1 MDFKIFKLH
10 KKTND
15 MRYKL
20 PDKKM
25 FIENRKKLVKLMEPG
40 SAAFINANDLMPTC
54 TDGTMKFRQNSD
66 LFYLTGV
73 DQEETVL
80 LLYPDCPDPLLREV
94 LLLTETNDTIMTWH
108 GKKLSMEEATE
119 LSGIKN
125 VLWLSEFER
134 VYRFTMCNAKSIYL
148 NSNNYARADVIVES
162 RDARFTK
169 RCQSEFPLQTYKNI
183 APFMEYLRTV
193 KSKYEI
199 GLMQKAIDITE
210 AGFRRA
216 MKFVKPGVMEYEVEA
231 EFIHEFTRCGAAW
244 ADFLP
249 IIASGEGTC
258 VLHYIKNDE
267 VCKDGDLLLLDL
279 GASYAYYNADM
290 TRTIPVNGKFSKR
303 QRDVYN
309 AVHRVMKKHIPEMKA
324 GRTIQELQQF
334 CCENIQKELVDLK
347 LLTMNDIKNQ
357 NPAMPA
363 FKKYFMHNISHHLGI
378 DVHDVGDLYRKL
390 EPGMV
395 LSCEPGIYIREESL
409 GIRLENDVMVTE
421 NGGKD
426 LMKNI
431 PIDADEIE
439 ELMNK

>member
-1 MDFKIFKLH
+1 
-10 KKTND
+10 
-15 MRYKL
+15 
-20 PDKKM
+20 
-25 FIENRKKLVKLMEPG
+25 
-40 SAAFINANDLMPTC
+40 
-54 TDGTMKFRQNSD
+54 
-66 LFYLTGV
+66 
-73 DQEETVL
+73 
-80 LLYPDCPDPLLREV
+80 
-94 LLLTETNDTIMTWH
+94 
-108 GKKLSMEEATE
+108 
-119 LSGIKN
+119 
-125 VLWLSEFER
+125 
-134 VYRFTMCNAKSIYL
+134 MCNAKSIYL
-148 NSNNYARADVIVES
+148 NSNNYARAEVEVES

-169 RCQSEFPLQTYKNI
+169 KCQSEFPLQTYKNI

-199 GLMQKAIDITE
+199 ELIQKAIDITE

-216 MKFVKPGVMEYEVEA
+216 VKFVKPGVMEYEVEA